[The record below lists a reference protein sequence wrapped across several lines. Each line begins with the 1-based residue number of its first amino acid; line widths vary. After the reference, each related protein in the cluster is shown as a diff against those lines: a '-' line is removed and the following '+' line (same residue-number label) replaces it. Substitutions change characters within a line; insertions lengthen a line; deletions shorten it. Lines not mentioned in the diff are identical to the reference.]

1 MEEELESEWKEE
13 LEREEMALNIRD
25 RDRKLV

>member
-25 RDRKLV
+25 REKKLA